1 MKLRFPNSGD
11 QNLFQAEL
19 EAIRQ
24 RRRNR
29 FRILV
34 CIDGSDASYEGL
46 KFAGKI
52 GQSEDCDIV
61 LLYVRE
67 IDQGLRSGGLQVR
80 VARENMLDWGLELP
94 GIRYLKRGLE
104 LLTQN
109 EGLSDDW
116 TAYTGHTDT
125 WGDPL
130 GDNKVEY
137 RHENGK
143 SIVLKLKTAPD
154 VASGILD
161 QYELG
166 PYNLIILGAPTRWRG
181 EIGFYFHAGVAQ
193 KVAVMAPCS
202 VMIARTI
209 DGEQI
214 HRKGRGHLICTD
226 GTEHSLDSMRRDAVL
241 AHFGGYPITLLCV
254 ARYQDDI
261 ATAARVLEQSSEILR
276 KLEIPVEGTRIVVGD
291 PTEEIVRVGKDFA
304 VIVISDSRKKWIQRF
319 FISGG
324 ALKVMGVAPTSVL
337 NVR

>member
-1 MKLRFPNSGD
+1 M
-11 QNLFQAEL
+11 
-19 EAIRQ
+19 
-24 RRRNR
+24 
-29 FRILV
+29 
-34 CIDGSDASYEGL
+34 
-46 KFAGKI
+46 
-52 GQSEDCDIV
+52 
-61 LLYVRE
+61 
-67 IDQGLRSGGLQVR
+67 R

-109 EGLSDDW
+109 EELSDDW

-202 VMIARTI
+202 VMIARAI

-214 HRKGRGHLICTD
+214 HEKGRGHLICTD

-291 PTEEIVRVGKDFA
+291 PTEEIVKVGKDFA

-319 FISGG
+319 FISGV